1 MTKKWTKI
9 WVNGFG
15 EKIDLY
21 RLSRSIWVLLWG
33 LLLGR
38 GWAYWTTHFFKSFF
52 LGRLSHCHINLSQLG
67 PWYLKKTTSNHPL
80 PEYTPK
86 LPILPTHARVIALPN
101 GLKYSWT
108 VCRSKRETVLDTHA
122 FKNNIVAS
130 VRVLISFYHRYV
142 GCAEYVMTFS
152 CVLDRGNSAFAS
164 PVNFLG

>member
-1 MTKKWTKI
+1 MTLWHCCHICAIFLTLWQMSDCDKSHTTT
-9 WVNGFG
+9 
-15 EKIDLY
+15 EY
-21 RLSRSIWVLLWG
+21 LLNNP
-33 LLLGR
+33 
-38 GWAYWTTHFFKSFF
+38 FFQIIF
-52 LGRLSHCHINLSQLG
+52 LGRLSHCHIYLSQLG

-130 VRVLISFYHRYV
+130 VRVLISFYHRNV
-142 GCAEYVMTFS
+142 GWAVTIMTFT